1 MVCLERLRLL
11 RLQNNFLPRQIKK
24 PDGWGEIPKPYKLL
38 IHRNLKKHLQ
48 IPQAS
53 ESVKIALKVEQL
65 F

>member
-1 MVCLERLRLL
+1 MVCLERLRLF
-11 RLQNNFLPRQIKK
+11 RLQNNFLPKHIKK
-24 PDGWGEIPKPYKLL
+24 PEGWGEIPERYLPM

-53 ESVKIALKVEQL
+53 ESVKIALKAENL